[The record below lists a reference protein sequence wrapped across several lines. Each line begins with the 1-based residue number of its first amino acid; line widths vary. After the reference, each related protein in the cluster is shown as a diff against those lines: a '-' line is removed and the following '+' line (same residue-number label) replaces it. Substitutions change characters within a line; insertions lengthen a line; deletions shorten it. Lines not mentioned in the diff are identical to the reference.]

1 MTMLAARFSAALIL
15 ATLPATAVAA
25 PRASGV
31 TVKMGESVLFA
42 LDRGRPVKVRA
53 ASPTA
58 TPATGEVLVV
68 LRPMFGSTMSVTG
81 NLADATNYRATLI
94 HADGKQGTT
103 RACSLPAGR
112 MTVVENW
119 PKAVA
124 AIRLDKFKPALA
136 GATCR

>member
-1 MTMLAARFSAALIL
+1 MLAARLATALIL
-15 ATLPATAVAA
+15 VALPATTPAV

-31 TVKMGESVLFA
+31 TVKMGESMIFA
-42 LDRGRPVKVRA
+42 LERGRPVKVRA
-53 ASPTA
+53 ATPTTSPA
-58 TPATGEVLVV
+58 AGEILVV

-81 NLADATNYRATLI
+81 NLSAATDYRATLI
-94 HADGKQGTT
+94 QADGRGSAT

-119 PKAVA
+119 PKPVA
-124 AIRLDKFKPALA
+124 AIRLDRFKAAPA

>member
-1 MTMLAARFSAALIL
+1 MVAFRLSAALIL
-15 ATLPATAVAA
+15 AALPATAL
-25 PRASGV
+25 ASGV
-31 TVKMGESVLFA
+31 TVKMGESWLFA
-42 LDRGRPVKVRA
+42 LEHGRPIKVRA

-58 TPATGEVLVV
+58 SPGAGEVLVV

-81 NLADATNYRATLI
+81 NLPTATNYRATLI
-94 HADGKQGTT
+94 QSDGRGGAT
-103 RACSLPAGR
+103 RACSLPAGK

-124 AIRLDKFKPALA
+124 AIRLDRFKRAPA

>member
-1 MTMLAARFSAALIL
+1 
-15 ATLPATAVAA
+15 
-25 PRASGV
+25 
-31 TVKMGESVLFA
+31 MGESMIFA

-53 ASPTA
+53 APPTTSPA
-58 TPATGEVLVV
+58 AGEILVV

-81 NLADATNYRATLI
+81 NLAAATDYRATLI
-94 HADGKQGTT
+94 QTDGKGGAT

-124 AIRLDKFKPALA
+124 AIRLDKFKPAPQ